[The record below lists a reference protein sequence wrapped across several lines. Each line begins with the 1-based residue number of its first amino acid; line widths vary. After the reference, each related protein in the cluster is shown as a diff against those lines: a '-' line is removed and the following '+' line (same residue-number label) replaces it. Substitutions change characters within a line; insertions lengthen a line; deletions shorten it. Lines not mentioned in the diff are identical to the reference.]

1 MQQRS
6 NIMDT
11 TELDPRTLV
20 GPAGP
25 VLRATPPGNQRIH
38 DQDDGLRATRDDPQG
53 SRFQSQGP
61 IRNEGYFPNADASY
75 DGYGAYA
82 ALDGSRVDDAEFA
95 ELDAAGPLVDGDLD
109 AEPESLE
116 SRTDAEILA
125 EVREIIADDQYLH
138 AAGLDL
144 SVDRG
149 EVWLH
154 GEVAGRSLKRLAED
168 LAYRVWGV
176 LDVHNRLR
184 VSTTGLVRPGRSG

>member
-1 MQQRS
+1 MHRFSAHTSQ
-6 NIMDT
+6 
-11 TELDPRTLV
+11 DPRSSV

-25 VLRATPPGNQRIH
+25 VLRATPPGNLRVH

-53 SRFQSQGP
+53 SRFQSQVP
-61 IRNEGYFPNADASY
+61 IRNEGYVPAADASY
-75 DGYGAYA
+75 AGYGAYA

-95 ELDAAGPLVDGDLD
+95 DLEMTGPLVEPDLD
-109 AEPESLE
+109 ADPESVA
-116 SRTDAEILA
+116 SRTDEAILA
-125 EVREIIADDQYLH
+125 EVYELIADDPYLH
-138 AAGLDL
+138 AAGIDA

-154 GEVAGRSLKRLAED
+154 GAVARRSLKRLAED

-184 VSTTGLVRPGRSG
+184 VSTAQLVRPGRSG